1 MAEDVIERALE
12 GVADGASLDWDVL
25 ESGAAN
31 EDELECLQW
40 LRVIDQI
47 GNVVRTCAAGTAD
60 SAPVP
65 SSAAVATGPAVEAPA
80 ANWGR
85 YELREMVG
93 EGTFG
98 SVYRAWDP
106 QLDREVAIKILHQ
119 KASDGRLKKNLLA
132 EGRALARIRHA
143 NVVRVLGV
151 ESHGDRVGLCMD
163 FIRGQTLDDV
173 VRVQGTLNALEAVL
187 VGRDVCEAL
196 AAVHR
201 ADFVH
206 RDVKARNVIREQGGR
221 FVLMDFGAGRDIS
234 QERARLGDITGTP
247 LYMAPEV
254 LAGGPASPCSDV
266 YSVGVL
272 LYYLVTGD
280 YPVQARTVDELRAAH
295 WYGERRF
302 LTEVR
307 PELAAPFVRAV
318 ERALATDPQERYAN
332 AAAFLDELRTVLRQ
346 EPSKH
351 ESIAEKLVL
360 VFYAI
365 YGAVAVAAVSGGLG
379 ILTSTMFNHALGLSN
394 YAADSLRDWVIWGA
408 KSTLLP
414 VFIVTVAL
422 VVASHVVMLQRLVAA
437 RSARGAR
444 FFAAVRGKRDQW
456 ARRYGLND
464 VATLSSLVLLV
475 STSSVALALW
485 YFYPLIRACFEPIAT
500 AAPSGLALLSPSLAD
515 TLHTYFRGVFTLVIL
530 FAVVAWWMVLKLAS
544 RHGQRVSRSMRL
556 GGAGATI
563 LAVAILSLPYRILRH
578 NEFEAVKWQEQ
589 SCYIIGER
597 AADLL
602 LFCPEAQTPRSHI
615 VPRSDPSIERLGQ
628 RENIFTRVSPAPRQ

>member
-1 MAEDVIERALE
+1 MADDVVERALE
-12 GVADGASLDWDVL
+12 GVADGASIDWDVL

-31 EDELECLQW
+31 DDERECLQW

-47 GNVVRTCAAGTAD
+47 GSVARTGDAGGAPNG
-60 SAPVP
+60 PVP
-65 SSAAVATGPAVEAPA
+65 AGAAVAKGQTVEGPTES
-80 ANWGR
+80 WGR

-132 EGRALARIRHA
+132 EGRALAKIRHA

-307 PELAAPFVRAV
+307 PELPAPFVRAV
-318 ERALATDPQERYAN
+318 ERALAADPQERYAN

-351 ESIAEKLVL
+351 ESIGEKLVL
-360 VFYAI
+360 VFYAV
-365 YGAVAVAAVSGGLG
+365 YGAVAVAALSGALG

-394 YAADSLRDWVIWGA
+394 YAADSLRDWVIWGG

-414 VFIVTVAL
+414 VFIVTVTL
-422 VVASHVVMLQRLVAA
+422 VVASHVAMLQRLIAA
-437 RSARGAR
+437 PSSGAR
-444 FFAAVRGKRDQW
+444 FCAAVRARRDQW

-475 STSSVALALW
+475 STSSVAVALW
-485 YFYPLIRACFEPIAT
+485 YFYPLIRACFEPIST
-500 AAPSGLALLSPSLAD
+500 AAPEGLALLSPVFAD

-530 FAVVAWWMVLKLAS
+530 FAVVAWWMVLKSAS
-544 RHGQRVSRSMRL
+544 RHGQRVSRSMQL
-556 GGAGATI
+556 GGAGVTI

-578 NEFEAVKWQEQ
+578 NEFEAVNWQEQ
-589 SCYIIGER
+589 PCYIIGER

-602 LFCPEAQTPRSHI
+602 LFCPQAQSPRSHI
-615 VPRSDPSIERLGQ
+615 VPRSDPGIERLGQ
-628 RENIFTRVSPAPRQ
+628 RENIFTRVSSASRQ